1 MILDR
6 SGSMASCRNETI
18 EGFNAFLN
26 EQKKQPGEA
35 AISLYQFDDIYEKVY
50 EWQNI
55 KNASFLDN
63 STFVPRGWTAL
74 LDAMGNTIVS
84 VGEKLSK
91 MKEEERP
98 AKVLVITLTDGQENA
113 SKSFNRKQVFDSV
126 THQKDKYKWEFIYLG
141 ANQDAIEEG
150 GKIGTVAASSLS
162 YSTTNTTKVYKMAS
176 DKVAMYRAA
185 VGCSTISFSDKD
197 REEAVDES

>member
-1 MILDR
+1 MKNNLCLIIMILDR

-35 AISLYQFDDIYEKVY
+35 VISLYQFDDIYEKVY

-98 AKVLVITLTDGQENA
+98 AKVLVITLT
-113 SKSFNRKQVFDSV
+113 
-126 THQKDKYKWEFIYLG
+126 
-141 ANQDAIEEG
+141 
-150 GKIGTVAASSLS
+150 
-162 YSTTNTTKVYKMAS
+162 
-176 DKVAMYRAA
+176 
-185 VGCSTISFSDKD
+185 
-197 REEAVDES
+197 